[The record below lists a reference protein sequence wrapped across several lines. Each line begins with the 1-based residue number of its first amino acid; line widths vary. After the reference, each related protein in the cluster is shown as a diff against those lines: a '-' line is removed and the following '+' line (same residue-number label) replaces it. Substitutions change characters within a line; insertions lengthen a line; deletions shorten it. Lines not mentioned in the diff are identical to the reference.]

1 MCNPETFCRHKT
13 YMQNIQYIK
22 YKIHT
27 LTIYFSSLHTVR
39 ELWIYVGYVFG
50 LSFFLSFCYWTDL
63 NHILVAELSSDVLV
77 LLNKSLYVCFSKRS
91 KKHQGQE
98 QWSESLWLCG
108 CQDIE
113 ILVTAKVFVKA
124 IMKDL
129 SPMFHRRTKAGDR
142 QWFTLFSLNCK
153 SKVDR

>member
-1 MCNPETFCRHKT
+1 MH
-13 YMQNIQYIK
+13 NIQYIK

-50 LSFFLSFCYWTDL
+50 LFGFLTFFFLSSCYWTDL

-77 LLNKSLYVCFSKRS
+77 LLNKSLSVCFSKRS

-98 QWSESLWLCG
+98 Q
-108 CQDIE
+108 
-113 ILVTAKVFVKA
+113 
-124 IMKDL
+124 
-129 SPMFHRRTKAGDR
+129 
-142 QWFTLFSLNCK
+142 
-153 SKVDR
+153 